1 MIEHHIDVQSVGV
14 DIAVAFSVER
24 RQTVHADEW
33 QRVAVG
39 IHIGCR
45 LHVTAVNDAGAG
57 ERRGVIDR
65 AEELVAIL
73 LRDRSLLDVH
83 TSTDIQ
89 RQRCRLRHIIVKIGA
104 IVETL
109 VLEVEV
115 IIQSLLLEQTILSE
129 GTQRD
134 EVADF
139 LRTATDIDVVLGLK
153 GRAFEQI
160 VHPVDIR
167 ITYRIGVILE
177 LLQYGIREPGSS
189 TIVDLHLVAV
199 ERIIV

>member
-1 MIEHHIDVQSVGV
+1 M
-14 DIAVAFSVER
+14 
-24 RQTVHADEW
+24 
-33 QRVAVG
+33 
-39 IHIGCR
+39 
-45 LHVTAVNDAGAG
+45 
-57 ERRGVIDR
+57 
-65 AEELVAIL
+65 
-73 LRDRSLLDVH
+73 
-83 TSTDIQ
+83 
-89 RQRCRLRHIIVKIGA
+89 
-104 IVETL
+104 
-109 VLEVEV
+109 
-115 IIQSLLLEQTILSE
+115 LLEQTILSE

-167 ITYRIGVILE
+167 IAYRIGVILE

-189 TIVDLHLVAV
+189 TIVELHLVAV